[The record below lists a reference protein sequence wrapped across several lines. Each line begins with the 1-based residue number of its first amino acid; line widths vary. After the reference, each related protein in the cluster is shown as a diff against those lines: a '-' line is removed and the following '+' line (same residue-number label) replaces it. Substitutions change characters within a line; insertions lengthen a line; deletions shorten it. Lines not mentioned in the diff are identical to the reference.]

1 MNKIIDFEKQA
12 RSLGIMID
20 EIKFIQNALKNCG
33 GELFLIGGNVRDLI
47 LKNKRTTHSDL
58 VCDLPINLIVKALA
72 KKKIKI
78 SKAGLKY
85 GSITAHIKK
94 ASFDVTSMR
103 QDLETDGR
111 YTTVKFTDD
120 LNLDAERRD
129 FTINAIY
136 CDTNGNLTDPCDGLR
151 DLKDKKVRFIGKAEN
166 RIKEDYLRILRF
178 IRFSL
183 LYSKN
188 FDSDGFSACN
198 KLKKNILNLS
208 MQRRINELGKI
219 LILDNV
225 KNKSVI
231 SRIVPFLKLALNSE
245 IDFSNFD
252 KLCRIEKKLRKVS
265 KTRRIKFLIRNTNK
279 NPDFSKIISKD
290 FSDRIRYNFNFKIST
305 EYSTAKQI
313 LEKSEDQIYDN
324 ILINYA
330 DGLISGQKASSL
342 LKKFTKLQKKFLPIN
357 GYDLLNMGFIKGR
370 KMGKALLEIEKWWI
384 KNKFKPNKKQCLNF
398 AKKKLLPTSC
408 GR

>member
-12 RSLGIMID
+12 RGLGIMID
-20 EIKFIQNALKNCG
+20 EIKLIQNALKNCG

-47 LKNKRTTHSDL
+47 LKNNRTTHSDL

-111 YTTVKFTDD
+111 YATVKFTDD

-136 CDTNGNLTDPCDGLR
+136 CDTSGNLMDPCDGIR

-183 LYSKN
+183 LYSKS
-188 FDSDGFSACN
+188 FDSDGFNACN

-219 LILDNV
+219 LILENI

-231 SRIVPFLKLALNSE
+231 SKIVPFFKLALNSE

-252 KLCRIEKKLRKVS
+252 KLCRIEKKFSKVS
-265 KTRRIKFLIRNTNK
+265 KTRRIKFLIRNTNQ
-279 NPDFSKIISKD
+279 NPDFSKILSKD
-290 FSDRIRYNFNFKIST
+290 FSDRIKYNFNFKIST

-330 DGLISGQKASSL
+330 DGLISGQKANSL
-342 LKKFTKLQKKFLPIN
+342 FKKFMKLKKKFLPIN
-357 GYDLLNMGFIKGR
+357 GYDLLNVGFIKGR

-398 AKKKLLPTSC
+398 AKKKLLPTS
-408 GR
+408 

>member
-12 RSLGIMID
+12 RGLGIMID
-20 EIKFIQNALKNCG
+20 EIKLIQNALKNCRG
-33 GELFLIGGNVRDLI
+33 KLFLIGGNVRDLI

-58 VCDLPINLIVKALA
+58 VCDLPINLIVKALEQ
-72 KKKIKI
+72 KKIKI

-111 YTTVKFTDD
+111 YATVKFTDD

-136 CDTNGNLTDPCDGLR
+136 CDTSGNLKDPCDGIR

-183 LYSKN
+183 LYSKS
-188 FDSDGFSACN
+188 FDSDGFNACN

-219 LILDNV
+219 LILENI

-231 SRIVPFLKLALNSE
+231 SKIVPFFKLALNSE

-252 KLCRIEKKLRKVS
+252 KLCRIEKKLKKVS

-279 NPDFSKIISKD
+279 NLDFLKILSKS
-290 FSDRIRYNFNFKIST
+290 FNDRIKYNFNFKLST
-305 EYSTAKQI
+305 EYLTAKQI

-330 DGLISGQKASSL
+330 DGLISGQKANSL
-342 LKKFTKLQKKFLPIN
+342 FKKFMKLKKKFLPIN
-357 GYDLLNMGFIKGR
+357 GYDLLNVGFIKGR

-398 AKKKLLPTSC
+398 AKKKLLPTS
-408 GR
+408 

>member
-12 RSLGIMID
+12 KNLGIMID
-20 EIKFIQNALKNCG
+20 EIKLIQNALKNCG

-58 VCDLPINLIVKALA
+58 VCDLPINLIVKALEQ
-72 KKKIKI
+72 KKIKI

-111 YTTVKFTDD
+111 YATVKFTDD

-136 CDTNGNLTDPCDGLR
+136 CDTSGNLTDPCDGIR
-151 DLKDKKVRFIGKAEN
+151 DLKHKKVRFIGKAED

-188 FDSDGFSACN
+188 
-198 KLKKNILNLS
+198 
-208 MQRRINELGKI
+208 
-219 LILDNV
+219 LIVMVLMH
-225 KNKSVI
+225 
-231 SRIVPFLKLALNSE
+231 A
-245 IDFSNFD
+245 
-252 KLCRIEKKLRKVS
+252 
-265 KTRRIKFLIRNTNK
+265 TN
-279 NPDFSKIISKD
+279 
-290 FSDRIRYNFNFKIST
+290 
-305 EYSTAKQI
+305 
-313 LEKSEDQIYDN
+313 
-324 ILINYA
+324 
-330 DGLISGQKASSL
+330 
-342 LKKFTKLQKKFLPIN
+342 
-357 GYDLLNMGFIKGR
+357 
-370 KMGKALLEIEKWWI
+370 
-384 KNKFKPNKKQCLNF
+384 
-398 AKKKLLPTSC
+398 
-408 GR
+408 

>member
-12 RSLGIMID
+12 KSLGIMID
-20 EIKFIQNALKNCG
+20 EIKLIQNALKNCG

-58 VCDLPINLIVKALA
+58 VCDLPINLIVKALEQ
-72 KKKIKI
+72 KKIKI

-111 YTTVKFTDD
+111 YATVKFTDD

-136 CDTNGNLTDPCDGLR
+136 CDTSGNLTDPCDGIR
-151 DLKDKKVRFIGKAEN
+151 DLKDKKVRFIGKAED

-183 LYSKN
+183 LYTKS
-188 FDSDGFSACN
+188 FDSDGFDACN

-208 MQRRINELGKI
+208 IHRRINELGKI
-219 LILDNV
+219 LILENA

-231 SRIVPFLKLALNSE
+231 SKIVPFFKLALNSE

-252 KLCRIEKKLRKVS
+252 KLCKIEKKLRKVS
-265 KTRRIKFLIRNTNK
+265 KTRRIKFLIRNTKK
-279 NPDFSKIISKD
+279 NLDFSKILSKD
-290 FSDRIRYNFNFKIST
+290 FSERIKYNFNFKIST
-305 EYSTAKQI
+305 EYLIAKQI
-313 LEKSEDQIYDN
+313 LGKSEDQIYDN

-330 DGLISGQKASSL
+330 DGLISGQKANSL
-342 LKKFTKLQKKFLPIN
+342 FKKFMKLKKKFLPIN
-357 GYDLLNMGFIKGR
+357 GYDLLNMGFMKGR

-384 KNKFKPNKKQCLNF
+384 KKKFKPNKKQCLNF
-398 AKKKLLPTSC
+398 AKKKLLPTS
-408 GR
+408 

>member
-12 RSLGIMID
+12 RNLGIMID
-20 EIKFIQNALKNCG
+20 EIKFIENALKNCG

-111 YTTVKFTDD
+111 YATVKFTDD

-136 CDTNGNLTDPCDGLR
+136 CDTSGNLMDPCDGIR
-151 DLKDKKVRFIGKAEN
+151 DLKHKKVRFIGKAED

-183 LYSKN
+183 LYSKK
-188 FDSDGFSACN
+188 FDSDGFNACN

-219 LILDNV
+219 LILENI

-231 SRIVPFLKLALNSE
+231 SKIVPFFKLALNSE

-279 NPDFSKIISKD
+279 NRDFSKIISKD

-330 DGLISGQKASSL
+330 DGLISGQKANSL
-342 LKKFTKLQKKFLPIN
+342 LKKFMKLKKKFLPIN
-357 GYDLLNMGFIKGR
+357 GYDLLNVGFIKGR

-384 KNKFKPNKKQCLNF
+384 KNKFKPDKKQCLNF
-398 AKKKLLPTSC
+398 AKKKLLPTS
-408 GR
+408 